1 MAWIPL
7 TVDEALKKM
16 EKRTQY
22 LAYWFSF
29 DYPPMRGDLEQ
40 AGRIATERS
49 FRKYRPGGPASFET
63 YCGKAIKRG
72 MISEKKRQM
81 KDFENGMV
89 EAPDE
94 DFIEKN
100 ATEEDGVLSRERWG
114 TDKAM
119 KKVWEV
125 AGRLPPQEQRII
137 AWMAED
143 LSTTEMARALHL
155 SERQTQRIRN
165 QAISKL
171 REFLD
176 SNSMLGIVVRRRK

>member
-1 MAWIPL
+1 
-7 TVDEALKKM
+7 
-16 EKRTQY
+16 
-22 LAYWFSF
+22 
-29 DYPPMRGDLEQ
+29 MRDDLEQ
-40 AGRIATERS
+40 AGRIATEHA
-49 FRKYRPGGPASFET
+49 FRYFKPGGPASFET
-63 YCGKAIKRG
+63 YCHRAVRNA
-72 MISEKKRQM
+72 MISERARQM
-81 KDFENGMV
+81 KHFENGMV

-94 DFIEKN
+94 DFIENN
-100 ATEEDGVLSRERWG
+100 ATEEDVVLSRERIE

-125 AGRLPPQEQRII
+125 AGRLAPQEQRII
-137 AWMAED
+137 AWMAEG

-176 SNSMLGIVVRRRK
+176 PNSMPGVVVQRRK